1 MHEDVDAVIV
11 GSGHNGLVAALYL
24 ARAGWD
30 VVVVERNDDVGGAT
44 RSGEVT
50 EPGLVHDLYA
60 TNLNLFLASPVWA
73 ELQDDLARTGFRP
86 IVSDRPY
93 ANVFPDGTSVRVY
106 QDVARTERLIGAL
119 CPADLVGWRRL
130 HTMQRA
136 FMQHLMPLYGTRL
149 PSSEA
154 VVRLVKGVRG
164 LGARRSL
171 DLVRL
176 LAMSTR
182 ELGEAWFTSPELRS
196 LVATWGMHLDYGPD
210 VSFGAMFPFIET
222 FADMEG
228 GIAVAEGGI
237 SRLPQALAALLTEAG
252 GRVRT
257 GADVVA
263 VTTDG
268 GRATG
273 VTLADGSRLRARR
286 AVIANTTPTQL
297 FGSLLEGSPL
307 LGADTA
313 DRARRYRYGPGTMMI
328 HLALDA
334 PVPWRGEE
342 LEDFAYVHVGPY
354 VDDLA
359 RTYQQALAGLL
370 PDSPMLVVGQTS
382 RVDPTRAPAGRH
394 VLWLQ
399 VRTLPSEIL
408 GDALG
413 EITGTDWDEVK
424 EAVADRVMAKLE
436 EYAPGVGAT
445 VRVRTVLSPRDL
457 ERSNPNLVG
466 GDSVSG
472 SHHVAQNFLFRPWN
486 GMSGYATDVP
496 GLYLVGAATWPG
508 GGTNALSGYLCAQ
521 LLLGGGPAALIARA
535 TAPVRGTVRRWLA

>member
-1 MHEDVDAVIV
+1 MHEVDAVVI

-30 VVVVERNDDVGGAT
+30 VLVIERNDDVGGAT

-73 ELQDDLARTGFRP
+73 ELHDDLERTGFHP
-86 IVSDRPY
+86 VVSDRPY
-93 ANVFPDGTSVRVY
+93 ASVFPDGTSVRVY
-106 QDVARTERLIGAL
+106 QDVARTERLIAEL
-119 CPADLVGWRRL
+119 SPADLAGWRRL

-149 PSSEA
+149 PSLRA
-154 VVRLVKGVRG
+154 VSHLARGVRG
-164 LGARRSL
+164 LGVRRSL
-171 DLVRL
+171 DLARL

-182 ELGEAWFTSPELRS
+182 ELGDAWFSSPELKS
-196 LVATWGMHLDYGPD
+196 LLAVWGMHLDYGPD

-222 FADMEG
+222 FSDMEA
-228 GIAVAEGGI
+228 GIAIAEGGI
-237 SRLPQALAALLTEAG
+237 SRLPEALAALIVEAG
-252 GRVRT
+252 GAVRT
-257 GADVVA
+257 GIGVTS

-273 VTLADGSRLRARR
+273 VVLADGSHVGARR

-297 FGSLLEGSPL
+297 FGTLLQGSPL
-307 LGADTA
+307 LTTTTA
-313 DRARRYRYGPGTMMI
+313 EHARQYRYGPGTMMI
-328 HLALDA
+328 HLATDG
-334 PVPWRGEE
+334 PVPWSSSE

-359 RTYQQALAGLL
+359 RTYQQALAGLI
-370 PDSPMLVVGQTS
+370 PDSPLLVVGQTS
-382 RVDPTRAPAGRH
+382 RVDPTRTPDGRN
-394 VLWLQ
+394 VVWIQ
-399 VRTLPSEIL
+399 VRALPSTIT
-408 GDALG
+408 GDSLG
-413 EITGTDWDEVK
+413 EITSTDWDDVK

-436 EYAPGVGAT
+436 SYAPGLAAT
-445 VRVRTVLSPRDL
+445 VRARTVHSPLDL

-472 SHHVAQNFLFRPWN
+472 SHHVAQNFFFRPWN

-496 GLYLVGAATWPG
+496 ALYLVGAATWPG
-508 GGTNALSGYLCAQ
+508 GGTNALSGYLCAER
-521 LLLGGGPAALIARA
+521 LLGRTPTSLVTRAATSFNGAL
-535 TAPVRGTVRRWLA
+535 RRLG